1 MTEMYGENYIF
12 GFDENHRSRSR
23 SRSSMSGES
32 KCKSLEFADF
42 YLLLKWRHSDWGFG
56 DVDIWNIFKKYDGDG
71 DGAIIPSE
79 YRAMVRET
87 TEAMAKKNCQRPYQN
102 SSLKELKGIQWW
114 RQFLWIIL
122 DEFEYSSVAKSVQIL
137 IFSLVIISTLSLILE
152 TVQSLRG
159 RWEFGIME
167 WVVSLLFTIEWVVRF
182 VCCKSRRIFIFKP
195 LNIVDFL
202 SFLPLFIKLSG
213 QVHLVTCVDI
223 LRSVRSIRLI
233 RIIKMLKINFFA
245 DYMLIF
251 SETLKFSKHSFGML
265 GFLLIF
271 PIIIF
276 GSFLY
281 AVEHKPGSQFATIW
295 DAIYF
300 VIVTFTTL
308 GYGDNYPRS
317 TFGKIVACIT
327 VLVGIVYLTFA
338 IQIIGNC
345 FDQAFGNHLERMEI
359 RKFATAKR
367 LAKIEAARRETVT
380 IDNKAIYNPERNCKT
395 SHSST
400 ERDSIHNSDGANISK
415 DSSNRSSLILACLKG
430 GDSPKSST
438 GSEKSYQSVRR
449 TIKGNQN
456 LEEVLDVIDRQ
467 HKDTHVE
474 SNADSTST
482 QSFSDQDDYFRD
494 RDLTLEKLPDNISKL
509 ASVTNEL
516 TSILHLLKAEQLPE
530 AEASTLFLAKFSE
543 MGKLLSK

>member
-1 MTEMYGENYIF
+1 MENYGETYIF
-12 GFDENHRSRSR
+12 GFDDKSRSR
-23 SRSSMSGES
+23 SLEKETNAKR
-32 KCKSLEFADF
+32 KSLEFADF
-42 YLLLKWRHSDWGFG
+42 YLLVKWRHSNWGFG

-71 DGAIIPSE
+71 DGAITPSE

-102 SSLKELKGIQWW
+102 SSLKKLKGIQWW

-122 DEFEYSSVAKSVQIL
+122 DEFEYSSVAKSAQIL
-137 IFSLVIISTLSLILE
+137 IMSLVIISTLSLILE
-152 TVQSLRG
+152 TAQSLRG

-167 WVVSLLFTIEWVVRF
+167 WIVSLVFTIEWVVRF
-182 VCCKSRRIFIFKP
+182 VCCRSRRIFIFKP

-202 SFLPLFIKLSG
+202 SFLPLFIKLTG
-213 QVHLVTCVDI
+213 QVHLVKCVDI

-233 RIIKMLKINFFA
+233 GMIRMLKINFFA

-265 GFLLIF
+265 GFLIIF

-281 AVEHKPGSQFATIW
+281 AVENKPGSQIATIW

-317 TFGKIVACIT
+317 VFGKIIACVT

-345 FDQAFGNHLERMEI
+345 FDQAYGNHLERMEI
-359 RKFATAKR
+359 RKYTTAKR
-367 LAKIEAARRETVT
+367 LAKKEAARRPTVSV
-380 IDNKAIYNPERNCKT
+380 DKWASSNSERDSKT
-395 SHSST
+395 SHYSI
-400 ERDSIHNSDGANISK
+400 ERDSNHNSDGANIS
-415 DSSNRSSLILACLKG
+415 NRSSDGSLYILASLKG
-430 GDSPKSST
+430 KYSDESLK
-438 GSEKSYQSVRR
+438 GSEKDNQSDRR
-449 TIKGNQN
+449 SSKGSEI
-456 LEEVLDVIDRQ
+456 LEEVLDVIGRQ
-467 HKDTHVE
+467 HTDADVE
-474 SNADSTST
+474 SNADSIST
-482 QSFSDQDDYFRD
+482 QSFSDQDEDLRE
-494 RDLTLEKLPDNISKL
+494 RDLTSEKLPDNISKL